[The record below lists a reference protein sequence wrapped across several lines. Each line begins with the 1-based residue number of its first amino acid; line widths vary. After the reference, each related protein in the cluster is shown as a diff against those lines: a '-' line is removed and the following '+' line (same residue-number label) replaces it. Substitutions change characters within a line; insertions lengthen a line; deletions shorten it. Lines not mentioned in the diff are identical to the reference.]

1 MSMLLRVMN
10 TMRLMEQPGVTVAV
24 MRATHLRGSG
34 EARDANTSQEVYV
47 LVGVELRSR
56 WLGRTVNWRGPELT
70 TL

>member
-1 MSMLLRVMN
+1 MSMLMRVM
-10 TMRLMEQPGVTVAV
+10 MIRLTEQPRVTVAV